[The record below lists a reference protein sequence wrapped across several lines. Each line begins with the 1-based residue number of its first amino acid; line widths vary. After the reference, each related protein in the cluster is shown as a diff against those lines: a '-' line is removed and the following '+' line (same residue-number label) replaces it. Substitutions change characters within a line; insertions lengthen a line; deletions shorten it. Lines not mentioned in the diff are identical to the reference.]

1 MDDWKDLCTHVET
14 ISLSLFG
21 SKGGSSSK
29 HNIIEHKSYLAQD
42 CGRNG
47 LANKKC
53 FGKKTLQEVLRLN
66 DPIFSLHT
74 VEN

>member
-1 MDDWKDLCTHVET
+1 MSSPSPNGVDDWKDLCTHVET

-47 LANKKC
+47 LANKN
-53 FGKKTLQEVLRLN
+53 GLVKTWRYA
-66 DPIFSLHT
+66 
-74 VEN
+74 